1 MPYAIVKVRGG
12 YKVKN
17 MDSGKFYSSKPQTK
31 EMARKQL
38 LALLI
43 HAKD

>member
-17 MDSGKFYSSKPQTK
+17 MESGKFYSSKPQTK
-31 EMARKQL
+31 EMAHRQL
-38 LALLI
+38 LVLLI
-43 HAKD
+43 RTKD